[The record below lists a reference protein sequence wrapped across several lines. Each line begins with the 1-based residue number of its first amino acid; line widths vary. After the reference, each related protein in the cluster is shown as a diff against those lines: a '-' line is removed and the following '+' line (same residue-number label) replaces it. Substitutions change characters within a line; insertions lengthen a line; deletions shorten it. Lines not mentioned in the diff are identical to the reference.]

1 MEQSHEHALACPY
14 CGEEKVPMHHLLKVD
29 AYEENARLLFYCES
43 GGGHSWLEFEQ
54 HKGQTL
60 VSWNKATENELAWFG
75 GCF

>member
-1 MEQSHEHALACPY
+1 
-14 CGEEKVPMHHLLKVD
+14 MHHLLKVD